1 MSCDLKLYS
10 VATHKINR
18 YSKAIYIKRIVFLGK
33 GRFSLGRFSFSQDLG
48 IDLGTANTL
57 VFVKNKGVVLREPTV
72 VAKNIEAG
80 EIEAVGNAARN
91 MIGRTPG
98 NISVIRPMK
107 DGVIAD
113 YDTTAVMMQYYLK
126 KAMRKRSFF
135 ASKPNV
141 VICVPSGITMVEERA
156 VIDATKQAGAKD
168 AFPIAEPF
176 AAAIG
181 AGLPVWEPTGSMIVD
196 IGGGTT
202 EVAVISLGGIVTSRS
217 IRTAGD
223 DMDEAITQYIR
234 KHYNLMIGERSA
246 ESIKM
251 DIGSAGEVETNE
263 EMEIR
268 GRDLLTGLPKTITIT
283 AEEISASLND
293 AVEDIVN
300 AVKSTLEK
308 TPPELAADIMDRG
321 IVLTGG
327 GSLLK
332 NIDQVISDET
342 KIPVFIAENPLDS
355 VAIGTGKSLE
365 YIKHFQT
372 NPNVSSHPT
381 IE

>member
-1 MSCDLKLYS
+1 M
-10 VATHKINR
+10 
-18 YSKAIYIKRIVFLGK
+18 
-33 GRFSLGRFSFSQDLG
+33 GRFSLSQDLG

-57 VFVKNKGVVLREPTV
+57 VFVKNKGVVVREPTV
-72 VAKNIEAG
+72 VAKNMQTG
-80 EIEAVGNAARN
+80 DIEAVGSQARN

-98 NISVIRPMK
+98 NISVVRPMK

-113 YDTTAVMMQYYLK
+113 YDTTAILMKYYIK
-126 KAMRKRSFF
+126 KAMKNRSFF
-135 ASKPNV
+135 AKKPNV
-141 VICVPSGITMVEERA
+141 MICVPSGITMVEERA

-217 IRTAGD
+217 IRKAGD
-223 DMDEAITQYIR
+223 NMDEAITFYIR

-251 DIGSAGEVETNE
+251 DLGTAGEVTEDI
-263 EMEIR
+263 EMDIR

-283 AEEISASLND
+283 AKEIAVSLRD
-293 AVEDIVN
+293 TVESIVN
-300 AVKSTLEK
+300 AVKTTLEK
-308 TPPELAADIMDRG
+308 TPPELSADIVERG
-321 IVLTGG
+321 IVLSGG
-327 GSLLK
+327 GALLRNLDK
-332 NIDQVISDET
+332 VISEET
-342 KIPVFIAENPLDS
+342 EMPVFVADDPLDS

-365 YIKHFQT
+365 YIQHFRSH
-372 NPNVSSHPT
+372 PNVSSRT
-381 IE
+381 TE

>member
-1 MSCDLKLYS
+1 MLEIGQK
-10 VATHKINR
+10 HKISLINIINLALR
-18 YSKAIYIKRIVFLGK
+18 GRKRLGFLN
-33 GRFSLGRFSFSQDLG
+33 FSQDLG

-57 VFVKNKGVVLREPTV
+57 VFIKGKGVVVREPSV
-72 VAKNIEAG
+72 VAINRTTG
-80 EIEAVGNAARN
+80 DIEAVGGDAKN

-98 NISVIRPMK
+98 NIAVIRPMK

-113 YDTTAVMMQYYLK
+113 YDTTAAMMKYYIKLAQK
-126 KAMRKRSFF
+126 NRSSF
-135 ASKPNV
+135 AKKPNV
-141 VICVPSGITMVEERA
+141 MVCVPSGITMVEERA

-202 EVAVISLGGIVTSRS
+202 EVAVISLGGIVTSKS

-223 DMDEAITQYIR
+223 DMDDAIIQYVKR
-234 KHYNLMIGERSA
+234 KYNLMIGERSA

-251 DIGSAGEVETNE
+251 DIGSAKVPEQPE
-263 EMEIR
+263 EMDIR

-283 AEEISASLND
+283 AAEIAD
-293 AVEDIVN
+293 ALKDTVDAIVES
-300 AVKSTLEK
+300 VKNTLEL
-308 TPPELAADIMDRG
+308 TPPELSADVMDRG
-321 IVLTGG
+321 IVLSGG
-327 GSLLK
+327 GALLK
-332 NIDQVISDET
+332 GLDEVISEET
-342 KIPVFIAENPLDS
+342 KMPTFVADEPLDS

-365 YIKHFQT
+365 YIEQFRSQSKY
-372 NPNVSSHPT
+372 SSQR
-381 IE
+381 IQD

>member
-57 VFVKNKGVVLREPTV
+57 VFMKNKGVVLREPSV
-72 VAKNIEAG
+72 VAKNIETG
-80 EIEAVGNAARN
+80 DIEAVGNTARN

-107 DGVIAD
+107 NGVIAD
-113 YDTTAVMMQYYLK
+113 YDTTAVMMKYYLK
-126 KAMRKRSFF
+126 KAMSKRSFLS
-135 ASKPNV
+135 SKPNV
-141 VICVPSGITMVEERA
+141 IICVPSGITMVEERA
-156 VIDATKQAGAKD
+156 VIDATKQAGAKE

-223 DMDEAITQYIR
+223 SMDEAITQHVR
-234 KHYNLMIGERSA
+234 KQYNLMIGERSA

-251 DIGSAGEVETNE
+251 DVGVAGEVEVDE
-263 EMEIR
+263 EMDIR

-283 AEEISASLND
+283 AKEIANSLTD
-293 AVEDIVN
+293 
-300 AVKSTLEK
+300 
-308 TPPELAADIMDRG
+308 
-321 IVLTGG
+321 
-327 GSLLK
+327 
-332 NIDQVISDET
+332 
-342 KIPVFIAENPLDS
+342 
-355 VAIGTGKSLE
+355 
-365 YIKHFQT
+365 
-372 NPNVSSHPT
+372 
-381 IE
+381 

>member
-1 MSCDLKLYS
+1 MG
-10 VATHKINR
+10 IFN
-18 YSKAIYIKRIVFLGK
+18 
-33 GRFSLGRFSFSQDLG
+33 FSQDLG

-57 VFVKNKGVVLREPTV
+57 VFVKGKGVVLREPTV
-72 VAKNIEAG
+72 VAKNKETGAV
-80 EIEAVGNAARN
+80 EAVGKQARN

-113 YDTTAVMMQYYLK
+113 YDTTAVMIKYYIK
-126 KAMRKRSFF
+126 KAMRNRSFF
-135 ASKPNV
+135 ARKPNV
-141 VICVPSGITMVEERA
+141 MVCVPSGITMVEERA
-156 VIDATKQAGAKD
+156 VVDASKQAGAKD

-202 EVAVISLGGIVTSRS
+202 EVAVISLGGIVTSQS

-223 DMDEAITQYIR
+223 EMDEAVTSYIR
-234 KHYNLMIGERSA
+234 KQYGLMIGERSA

-251 DIGSAGEVETNE
+251 DIGSAGDVTGLQELDV
-263 EMEIR
+263 R

-283 AEEISASLND
+283 PEEVAG
-293 AVEDIVN
+293 
-300 AVKSTLEK
+300 AVKDTVDSIVEAVKNTLES

-321 IVLTGG
+321 IVLSGG
-327 GSLLK
+327 GALLRK
-332 NIDQVISDET
+332 IDQVISDAT
-342 KIPVFIAENPLDS
+342 KIPVFVTDEPLDS
-355 VAIGTGKSLE
+355 VAIGTGKSLD
-365 YIKHFQT
+365 YVQHFRAH
-372 NPNVSSHPT
+372 PNVSSRPS
-381 IE
+381 ID